1 MLIARWLIL
10 FMGAAACVSAG
21 LFLLTRK
28 PIYWVLARRI
38 FVTGVAMAVIFFGVL
53 LLERLAIVI

>member
-10 FMGAAACVSAG
+10 LAGLAACVSAG

-28 PIYWVLARRI
+28 PLYWVLAKRI
-38 FVTGVAMAVIFFGVL
+38 FITGIAAAVIFFGVL
-53 LLERLAIVI
+53 LLERLAVAV

>member
-10 FMGAAACVSAG
+10 FAGLAACVSAG

-28 PIYWVLARRI
+28 PVYWLLAKRI
-38 FVTGVAMAVIFFGVL
+38 FITGLACAIIFFGVL
-53 LLERLAIVI
+53 LLERLSVIV